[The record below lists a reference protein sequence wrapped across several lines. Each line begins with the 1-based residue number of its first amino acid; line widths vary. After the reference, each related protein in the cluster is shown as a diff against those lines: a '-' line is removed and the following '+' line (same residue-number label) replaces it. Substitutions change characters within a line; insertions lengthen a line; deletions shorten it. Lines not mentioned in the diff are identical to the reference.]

1 MKVFSRRGLMLSGV
15 LDCLPHIFGAVDV
28 EVSSHFSAYFS
39 AFLLDD
45 CLVGVC

>member
-15 LDCLPHIFGAVDV
+15 LDCLPHIFGADV